1 MRRNKFSNCPIH
13 GEIKVEEEGIQEV
26 AIEMLKKGL
35 PIDLIAEVTKLDE
48 KEILDLKGTL

>member
-1 MRRNKFSNCPIH
+1 MKLFFWRDKGRR
-13 GEIKVEEEGIQEV
+13 EGVQEV

-35 PIDLIAEVTKLDE
+35 SIDLIAEVTKLDE